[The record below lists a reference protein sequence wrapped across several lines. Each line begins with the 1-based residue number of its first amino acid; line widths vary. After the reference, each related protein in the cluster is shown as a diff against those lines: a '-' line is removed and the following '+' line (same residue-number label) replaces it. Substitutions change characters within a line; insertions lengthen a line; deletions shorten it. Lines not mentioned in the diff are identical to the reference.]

1 MHGTT
6 PPEPPQSSQS
16 PDATQPR
23 RQDNPLASLGTA
35 WLNTELVVY
44 VVVVLLI
51 GLVVL
56 VSDTLG
62 AGTWVSALQWLTIA
76 YILSRG
82 IAKASRVYEA

>member
-6 PPEPPQSSQS
+6 PPEPPQSSTTMH
-16 PDATQPR
+16 DR
-23 RQDNPLASLGTA
+23 RPDNPLAALGTG
-35 WLNTELVVY
+35 WLNTELVLY

-56 VSDTLG
+56 VSDELG
-62 AGTWVSALQWLTIA
+62 AGAWISAVQWLTIA

-82 IAKASRVYEA
+82 IAKASRVYET

>member
-6 PPEPPQSSQS
+6 PPEPPQSTTARD
-16 PDATQPR
+16 P
-23 RQDNPLASLGTA
+23 RQDNPLASMGAA
-35 WLNTELVVY
+35 WLNTELVLF

-56 VSDTLG
+56 VSDQLG
-62 AGTWVSALQWLTIA
+62 AGAWVSALQWLTIA

-82 IAKASRVYEA
+82 IAKASRVYET